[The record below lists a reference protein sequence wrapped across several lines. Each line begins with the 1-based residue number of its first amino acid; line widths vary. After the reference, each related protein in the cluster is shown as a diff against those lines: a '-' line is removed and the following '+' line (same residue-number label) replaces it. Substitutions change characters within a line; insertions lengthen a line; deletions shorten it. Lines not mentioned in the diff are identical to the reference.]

1 MLGPVF
7 MAQKV
12 ATCHN
17 VKNESY
23 QSHNLQSLVLA
34 IDKLLFSLFFFFRE
48 ELAYQEI
55 TDTWEETIK
64 QTAERRR
71 LNAERIKKEAQEAL
85 ERSQK
90 IQLLKLQLKNI

>member
-1 MLGPVF
+1 M
-7 MAQKV
+7 
-12 ATCHN
+12 
-17 VKNESY
+17 
-23 QSHNLQSLVLA
+23 VLA

-71 LNAERIKKEAQEAL
+71 LNAERIKKEAQEAM
-85 ERSQK
+85 ERSKK
-90 IQLLKLQLKNI
+90 IQLLKLQLKDVKDL

>member
-1 MLGPVF
+1 M
-7 MAQKV
+7 
-12 ATCHN
+12 
-17 VKNESY
+17 
-23 QSHNLQSLVLA
+23 NLTSP
-34 IDKLLFSLFFFFRE
+34 LFSLFFFFRE

>member
-1 MLGPVF
+1 
-7 MAQKV
+7 
-12 ATCHN
+12 
-17 VKNESY
+17 
-23 QSHNLQSLVLA
+23 LVLS
-34 IDKLLFSLFFFFRE
+34 IDQFLFSLSFFFRE

-85 ERSQK
+85 ERTQK

>member
-1 MLGPVF
+1 
-7 MAQKV
+7 
-12 ATCHN
+12 
-17 VKNESY
+17 
-23 QSHNLQSLVLA
+23 LVLS
-34 IDKLLFSLFFFFRE
+34 IDQFLFSLFFFFRE

-85 ERSQK
+85 ERTQK

>member
-1 MLGPVF
+1 
-7 MAQKV
+7 
-12 ATCHN
+12 
-17 VKNESY
+17 
-23 QSHNLQSLVLA
+23 LVLS

-71 LNAERIKKEAQEAL
+71 LNAERIKKEAQEAM
-85 ERSQK
+85 ERSRK
-90 IQLLKLQLKNI
+90 IQLLKLQLKDVKDL

>member
-1 MLGPVF
+1 
-7 MAQKV
+7 
-12 ATCHN
+12 
-17 VKNESY
+17 
-23 QSHNLQSLVLA
+23 LVLS

-71 LNAERIKKEAQEAL
+71 LNAERTKKEAQEAM
-85 ERSQK
+85 ERSRK
-90 IQLLKLQLKNI
+90 IQLLKLQLKDVKDL

>member
-1 MLGPVF
+1 MFILI
-7 MAQKV
+7 
-12 ATCHN
+12 
-17 VKNESY
+17 Y
-23 QSHNLQSLVLA
+23 L
-34 IDKLLFSLFFFFRE
+34 FFFRE